1 MKLNDLTGQR
11 FGRLTVLERVE
22 NNKWGQRKY
31 LCKCNCG
38 REIVT
43 LGKNLCNGRVKSC
56 GCVRASEKNLQNL
69 EGMQFGD
76 LKVLERAEIGYTL
89 WKCRCICGAECIV
102 ASHDLIS
109 GKKKSCGC
117 RRGQNHKM
125 SGTPIY
131 NLWQHIKLRC
141 FNPEYAGY
149 ENYGG
154 RGITICDEWLNFQA
168 FYDYISK
175 LEQCGEEGYT
185 IDRIDVNG
193 NYEPGNVRFAFRR
206 AQSRNKRNNIYADYF
221 GKRTLLVDIAEL
233 TGIKYNTLVQRLKKG
248 LNDVDLIK
256 PVKKVVPKSDLVLVQ
271 DNNILTTSLKVA
283 EVFEK
288 RHDHVIRDI
297 EEIIRQITAEP
308 ASDIETPKLGTQ
320 KNIDLTALNM
330 FQKSSYK
337 VEGQNRSYPM
347 YLMNRDGFSLL
358 VMGFTGQKALEFKL
372 KYIAEFNRMEAA
384 LKGKSAQ
391 QKSEK
396 AKPAEPK
403 AAPKENLSLVQKI
416 ETLKFLVE
424 HSPND
429 EVKISYLEKIAA
441 LI

>member
-175 LEQCGEEGYT
+175 LEHCGEEGYT

-193 NYEPGNVRFAFRR
+193 NYEPGNVRFAIKRT
-206 AQSRNKRNNIYADYF
+206 QSRNKRNNIYADYF
-221 GKRTLLVDIAEL
+221 GKRTLVVDIAEL

-248 LNDVDLIK
+248 LNDADLIK

-271 DNNILTTSLKVA
+271 DNNVLTTSLKVA

-288 RHDHVIRDI
+288 DHGHILRDVRNLINQMEGLSNFGLSSMFI
-297 EEIIRQITAEP
+297 E
-308 ASDIETPKLGTQ
+308 GTYTNQ
-320 KNIDLTALNM
+320 
-330 FQKSSYK
+330 
-337 VEGQNRSYPM
+337 QNKQQPM
-347 YLMNRDGFSLL
+347 YYLNRDGF
-358 VMGFTGQKALEFKL
+358 
-372 KYIAEFNRMEAA
+372 
-384 LKGKSAQ
+384 
-391 QKSEK
+391 
-396 AKPAEPK
+396 
-403 AAPKENLSLVQKI
+403 
-416 ETLKFLVE
+416 TL
-424 HSPND
+424 
-429 EVKISYLEKIAA
+429 
-441 LI
+441 

>member
-1 MKLNDLTGQR
+1 MPKLKDLTGKK
-11 FGRLTVLERVE
+11 FGRLTVIERAE

-31 LCKCNCG
+31 LCKCDCG

-56 GCVRASEKNLQNL
+56 GCARASEKNLQNL

-175 LEQCGEEGYT
+175 LEHCGEEGYT

-193 NYEPGNVRFAFRR
+193 NYEPGNVRFAIKRT
-206 AQSRNKRNNIYADYF
+206 QSRNKRNNIYADYF

-248 LNDVDLIK
+248 LNDADLIK

-271 DNNILTTSLKVA
+271 DDNILTTSLKVA

-288 RHDHVIRDI
+288 DHGHILRDVRNLINQMEGLSNFGLSSMFI
-297 EEIIRQITAEP
+297 E
-308 ASDIETPKLGTQ
+308 GTYTNQ
-320 KNIDLTALNM
+320 
-330 FQKSSYK
+330 
-337 VEGQNRSYPM
+337 QNKQQPM
-347 YLMNRDGFSLL
+347 YYLNRDGFTLL
-358 VMGFTGQKALEFKL
+358 AMGFTGQKALEFKL

-384 LKGKSAQ
+384 LKGKSAP
-391 QKSEK
+391 QKEK
-396 AKPAEPK
+396 STPK
-403 AAPKENLSLVQKI
+403 VNDAPKEKLSLDKKI
-416 ETLKFLVE
+416 DLLKYLVE

>member
-1 MKLNDLTGQR
+1 MKLNDLTGHR

-56 GCVRASEKNLQNL
+56 GCARVSEKNLQNL

-175 LEQCGEEGYT
+175 LEHCGEEGYT

-221 GKRTLLVDIAEL
+221 GKRTLVVDIAEL

-248 LNDVDLIK
+248 LIW
-256 PVKKVVPKSDLVLVQ
+256 
-271 DNNILTTSLKVA
+271 
-283 EVFEK
+283 
-288 RHDHVIRDI
+288 
-297 EEIIRQITAEP
+297 
-308 ASDIETPKLGTQ
+308 
-320 KNIDLTALNM
+320 
-330 FQKSSYK
+330 
-337 VEGQNRSYPM
+337 
-347 YLMNRDGFSLL
+347 YL
-358 VMGFTGQKALEFKL
+358 
-372 KYIAEFNRMEAA
+372 
-384 LKGKSAQ
+384 
-391 QKSEK
+391 
-396 AKPAEPK
+396 
-403 AAPKENLSLVQKI
+403 
-416 ETLKFLVE
+416 
-424 HSPND
+424 
-429 EVKISYLEKIAA
+429 
-441 LI
+441 